1 MKVGDSLK
9 FFKTTQEQP
18 DGYDALV
25 NNLHQTSTELKNAYQ
40 NLENVVDPDL
50 IDCYIY
56 QAKAAQMRYKFL
68 LDWVKK
74 IECSY
79 TKNPL

>member
-1 MKVGDSLK
+1 LK

-68 LDWVKK
+68 LDCVKK
-74 IECSY
+74 IEGSY
-79 TKNPL
+79 TKNHL

>member
-18 DGYDALV
+18 DGYAALI
-25 NNLHQTSTELKNAYQ
+25 NNLHQTSTELKNAYE

-68 LDWVKK
+68 LDCVKK
-74 IECSY
+74 IEGSY

>member
-1 MKVGDSLK
+1 MK

-68 LDWVKK
+68 LDCVKK
-74 IECSY
+74 
-79 TKNPL
+79 

>member
-1 MKVGDSLK
+1 MK

-18 DGYDALV
+18 DGYAALI
-25 NNLHQTSTELKNAYQ
+25 NNLHQTSTELKNAYE
-40 NLENVVDPDL
+40 NLENVVDPGL

-68 LDWVKK
+68 LDCVKK
-74 IECSY
+74 IEGSY

>member
-1 MKVGDSLK
+1 MK

-68 LDWVKK
+68 LDCVKK
-74 IECSY
+74 IEGSY